1 MAMQKEDVDT
11 SLKRE
16 VFVRDHL
23 AGYRTGLAL
32 RRTFLSYLRTALAF
46 FGGGL
51 AMIKFSGHPLVTLL
65 GWVLLP
71 AGIVILVQ
79 GVIIYIRVNRAVQA
93 EKEKTVEAERVNM

>member
-1 MAMQKEDVDT
+1 MAMQKKEVDP

-23 AGYRTGLAL
+23 AGYRTDLAI

-51 AMIKFSGHPLVTLL
+51 AMIKFSGHPLVTWL
-65 GWVLLP
+65 GWILLP

-79 GVIIYIRVNRAVQA
+79 GVITYIKVNQGVRA
-93 EKEKTVEAERVNM
+93 EKRKTDEAERVNM

>member
-1 MAMQKEDVDT
+1 MVMQEKEVEP
-11 SLKRE
+11 LKRE

-23 AGYRTGLAL
+23 AGYRTDLAL
-32 RRTFLSYLRTALAF
+32 RRTFLSYLRTALAC

-71 AGIVILVQ
+71 AGVVILAQ
-79 GVIIYIRVNRAVQA
+79 GIITYVKVNRAVQV
-93 EKEKTVEAERVNM
+93 EEEKTEEAERVNI